1 MLPIASVPRRYLI
14 LFIPY
19 LHGHKVTENHY
30 LYQPVPW
37 IFFLQDSDAKAVQQV
52 VWSVGFSF
60 RACDF
65 LSVNTA
71 SKFQQGKDLKRFQ
84 AHAEKK

>member
-1 MLPIASVPRRYLI
+1 M
-14 LFIPY
+14 
-19 LHGHKVTENHY
+19 TENHY
-30 LYQPVPW
+30 LYQSVPW
-37 IFFLQDSDAKAVQQV
+37 ISFLQDSDAKAVQQV

-71 SKFQQGKDLKRFQ
+71 SKFQGGKDLKRFQ
-84 AHAEKK
+84 AQAEKTSTSAVETTSLNISMNI

>member
-1 MLPIASVPRRYLI
+1 MQQ
-14 LFIPY
+14 F
-19 LHGHKVTENHY
+19 KTE
-30 LYQPVPW
+30 VV
-37 IFFLQDSDAKAVQQV
+37 SDAKAVQQV

-84 AHAEKK
+84 AHAGKK